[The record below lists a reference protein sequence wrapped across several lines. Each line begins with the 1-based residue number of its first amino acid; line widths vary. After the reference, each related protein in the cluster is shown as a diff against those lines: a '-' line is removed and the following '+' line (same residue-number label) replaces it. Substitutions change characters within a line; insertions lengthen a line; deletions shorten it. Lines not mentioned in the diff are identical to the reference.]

1 MRNISFR
8 SRGKLWNERT
18 AAHRAAA
25 LRVVGA
31 TGRTNALEGSPIWRG
46 SWGPRSR
53 ASLATFSGHSHTNTH
68 AWMCELYNVVL
79 FQAPH
84 LPARQTTL
92 SSAHSFT
99 AQLFIFPF
107 RTKPFSFLLF
117 TIFGVALA
125 TLGEYCK
132 RWGCVSVL
140 NIVVPPC
147 MCVCVRY
154 GKRRR
159 MNCLLLPFEFWRI
172 YVPGRCISHYCVALL
187 LLWQRRCADL
197 KRR

>member
-31 TGRTNALEGSPIWRG
+31 AGRTNALEGSPIWRG
-46 SWGPRSR
+46 SGGPRSR

-84 LPARQTTL
+84 LPAHQTTP

-147 MCVCVRY
+147 MCVCVCATGSKDEWIVRCFLSSFEEFMCPADVSRITVLRCCY
-154 GKRRR
+154 CGKEDV
-159 MNCLLLPFEFWRI
+159 LI
-172 YVPGRCISHYCVALL
+172 
-187 LLWQRRCADL
+187 
-197 KRR
+197 